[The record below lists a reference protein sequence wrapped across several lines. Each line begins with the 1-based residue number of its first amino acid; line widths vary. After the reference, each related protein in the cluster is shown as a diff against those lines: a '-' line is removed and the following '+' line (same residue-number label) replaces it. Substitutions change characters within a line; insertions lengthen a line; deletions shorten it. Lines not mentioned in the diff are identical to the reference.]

1 MKFLNLFCQGYAYAF
16 VIMDLCIVLSVITK
30 FNKIDYKR
38 KKFLLSQIIFLI
50 LTIFSIHFYDTT
62 FDTFMIIIM
71 LSIVVPLNWLIYSKE
86 ITNVHS

>member
-16 VIMDLCIVLSVITK
+16 VIMDLCIILSVITK
-30 FNKIDYKR
+30 FNKIDYKK
-38 KKFLLSQIIFLI
+38 KKFLLSQIIILI
-50 LTIFSIHFYDTT
+50 LTIFSIYFYDTT
-62 FDTFMIIIM
+62 FDTFIIIIM